1 MTNRSPR
8 ALTILLA
15 VSATTAASHAEPV
28 VVPPDRIGRIHR
40 VVDETMTV
48 IEGDPLLID
57 DSMVVVHADGPD
69 ERFSRPTDDV
79 VFLIVGPG
87 HARDLV
93 VSDRMAA
100 TRAGDDAPIESP
112 YLELTDGQRIPG
124 SLHPGGDGEPVWRS
138 AWVRDLEFDL
148 DRIVALRLVQGVEV
162 PRAVD
167 EDVLVLTNGDRLNG
181 LMLEVG
187 NEVLIEV
194 ERPDRDPETI
204 GVPIDRVAAVS
215 LVNPVVPRRG
225 TMTWLRGGHRI
236 GSESIRIGDDGYLR
250 LLDPAVGG
258 GTVEVPVEFLMG
270 VAMDAARITP
280 ISSLDV
286 AVEPGPAGGI
296 RPWIPDASVAVG
308 HHPLD
313 AAPVRLDG
321 PLAAKIVLPSPGVRF
336 VATLERPIDA
346 GPGSC
351 RVRILDGDLVAEE
364 FVVDAADPLHRINTS
379 ISGDRITIE
388 IDDHGDGPFNDSI
401 VLREAFVIGPRN

>member
-1 MTNRSPR
+1 MTIV
-8 ALTILLA
+8 LG
-15 VSATTAASHAEPV
+15 VAAANSGSHAERLP
-28 VVPPDRIGRIHR
+28 VPPDRIGRIHR

-57 DSMVVVHADGPD
+57 ESMVVVHAEGED
-69 ERFSRPTDDV
+69 ERFSRPIDDV

-87 HARDLV
+87 HSRDLV

-100 TRAGDDAPIESP
+100 TRAGDDVPIASP

-124 SLHPGGDGEPVWRS
+124 SLHPGDRGEPVWRS

-148 DRIVALRLVQGVEV
+148 DRIGALRLVPGTRV
-162 PRAVD
+162 PEAVD

-187 NEVLIEV
+187 NEVVIEV
-194 ERPDRDPETI
+194 ERPGRDPETV

-250 LLDPAVGG
+250 LQDPAVGG
-258 GTVEVPVEFLMG
+258 DTVEIPVEFLMG

-280 ISSLDV
+280 LSSLEIV
-286 AVEPGPAGGI
+286 VEPGPAAGI
-296 RPWIPDASVAVG
+296 RPWIPEASVAVG

-321 PLAAKIVLPSPGVRF
+321 PLAAKIVLPSPGLRL

-351 RVRILDGDLVAEE
+351 RVRILDGDVVEEE
-364 FVVDAADPLHRINTS
+364 FVVDAADPLHRIDTS

-401 VLREAFVIGPRN
+401 VLREAFVIGPRS